1 MLQGL
6 FRNYHEIAIYDLRD
20 FYDFVRFRGHEHTHG
35 ASARAGCASCRHGGG
50 PCAASLLHVG
60 ICMK

>member
-20 FYDFVRFRGHEHTHG
+20 FYDFVRFRGHKHTHG
-35 ASARAGCASCRHGGG
+35 GATRWVCELPRGGCPDTCDRPCGILG
-50 PCAASLLHVG
+50 PRP
-60 ICMK
+60 